1 MCGIFGFSGI
11 EKKAPRIIINGLKDL
26 EYRGY
31 DSWGVAVTN
40 GSKKQSNLK
49 VEKHVGKI
57 GEGKNSLPSSNCGIG
72 HTRWATHGGVTTAN
86 AHPHLSC
93 QGDLALIHNGIVE
106 NYLVLRSKLKNHKL
120 LSDTDTEIIVHLI
133 EEEKNKGANLL
144 EATKR
149 TFLKLKGLNAIVL
162 LSNNGQI
169 ITVKNGTPLVLG
181 IGKNENFLASDPSAL
196 LPHTKKVIFLEDNN
210 IASLTAKGWQIF
222 DLNGRKK
229 QLKIRRLDWKIES
242 AKLEGYRHFMIKEI
256 HEQPKVIRNIAKNY
270 SKQIGQLSKI
280 IKEARGTFFIGC
292 GSASYAALAGQ
303 YLFSKI
309 ANLHVNFS
317 IGSEFNYLEHYLN
330 KNSLII
336 ALSQS
341 GETIDVVEPAVVAKK
356 RRVKVVV
363 LTNVLGSTLYRLAD
377 YKIPLGAGPEKAVA
391 ATKSFIAMVSILIFL
406 VYQMN
411 NEGNS
416 AKEILI
422 KAAGNIEEML
432 KDKYLEKIRKLANK
446 IYHKEHVYIIGRGL
460 SYAAALEATLKL
472 KEVSYIHSEGFA
484 GGELKHGVIAL
495 IEKGTPTIV
504 FVPNDETK
512 EAILSNAIEI
522 KSRGGYIIGVGPAN
536 NEVFDY
542 YLPTSDVAEASV
554 IVNTVP
560 AQLLAY
566 YIALKKNLD
575 PDMPRNLAKS
585 VTVR

>member
-106 NYLVLRSKLKNHKL
+106 NYLVLRSKLKHHRL
-120 LSDTDTEIIVHLI
+120 LSGTDTEIIVHLI

-341 GETIDVVEPAVVAKK
+341 GETIDVVEPVQNAKKKGAKVVA
-356 RRVKVVV
+356 

-377 YKIPLGAGPEKAVA
+377 HKILLGAGPEVAVA
-391 ATKSFIAMVSILIFL
+391 ATKSFIAMVSLLIYL
-406 VYQMN
+406 AYQVSGRG
-411 NEGNS
+411 EE
-416 AKEILI
+416 ARVLLT
-422 KAAGNIEEML
+422 KAEKNISLML
-432 KDKYLEKIRKLANK
+432 KDDYINRVKRLAKK
-446 IYHKEHVYIIGRGL
+446 IYLKEHLYVIGRGL
-460 SYAAALEATLKL
+460 SYATALEATLKL
-472 KEVSYIHSEGFA
+472 KEVPYIHSEGFA

-495 IEKGTPTIV
+495 VEKGTPTIV
-504 FVPNDETK
+504 FAPNDETY
-512 EAILSNAIEI
+512 EAIISNAIEI
-522 KSRGGYIIGVGPAN
+522 KARGGYIIGVSPRYN
-536 NEVFDY
+536 DVFDY
-542 YLPTSDVAEASV
+542 YLPTLDVKDASIITDV
-554 IVNTVP
+554 VP

-566 YIALKKNLD
+566 FTALNKGLG
-575 PDMPRNLAKS
+575 PDKPRNLAKS

>member
-72 HTRWATHGGVTTAN
+72 HTRWATHGGGTTAN

-106 NYLVLRSKLKNHKL
+106 NYLVLRSKLKHHRL
-120 LSDTDTEIIVHLI
+120 LSGTDTEIIVHLI

>member
-49 VEKHVGKI
+49 IEKHVGKI

-106 NYLVLRSKLKNHKL
+106 NYLVLRSKLKHHRL
-120 LSDTDTEIIVHLI
+120 LSGTDTEIIVHLI

-341 GETIDVVEPAVVAKK
+341 GETIDVVEPIAAVKK
-356 RRVKVVV
+356 RGVKVVA

-377 YKIPLGAGPEKAVA
+377 YKIPLGAGPEKAVC

-406 VYQMN
+406 AYQMN

-422 KAAGNIEEML
+422 KAAGNIEEIL

-446 IYHKEHVYIIGRGL
+446 IYRKEHVYIIGRGL

-484 GGELKHGVIAL
+484 GGELKNGVIAL
-495 IEKGTPTIV
+495 IEEGTPTIV

-512 EAILSNAIEI
+512 EAIISNAIEI
-522 KSRGGYIIGVGPAN
+522 KSRGGYIIGVGPSN

-542 YLPTSDVAEASV
+542 YLPTFDCREASV